1 MLQQLTSALL
11 TADKLHVQLGGAP
24 MDEESCAR
32 LKMWGAGIFRL
43 VVVGEIK
50 KGKSSFINALLGEE
64 NLVPTHSDVA
74 TSTVFKIH
82 YAEKKLYRVF
92 FRENTGKA
100 PLSIN
105 EADLPLFGTEN
116 GNPGNEKEV
125 AFIEVGVP
133 STFLKSGIVIFDTP
147 GLGGLFKE
155 HRRVTYECIPKAD
168 AVFFVTD
175 SVDSPL
181 GRLET
186 DYLRDIKDIT
196 SHIFFAQ
203 TKCCSVDTA
212 ARDARRANNLRTIA
226 DCLNIE
232 EKKIPY
238 FLLDSHLRFEA
249 EEYKD
254 LDDLKASGYPA
265 LLAFVQH
272 ELQAKQQQLLAER
285 MLAHTQPLLTE
296 LSQKIDSQK
305 QLLAADSEE
314 ARRTLKQSVE
324 AKQAELRRWQSE
336 AQPLLLEELQE
347 KLRVLQ
353 ETAVDECDRNK
364 PMGELHLKLKEQIN
378 SAANQDAL
386 QAVLQQIEQ
395 NLPDAASRCMNEIAN
410 RLRSGAEKILR
421 ELGHRNKLTELTS
434 YSGAMLQVHTD
445 PLAQAA
451 EDMKDSSLFNTART
465 GLYGGLAGA
474 TIASV
479 AGGIIGSVIPV
490 VGTLIGSLA
499 GTTIAA
505 IWGGHQAVH
514 IQQQQQLKAA
524 RAQAENAIAQT
535 IAALYSDMTKTVK
548 RIIDEINRNVRD
560 TVKKFVKERNANL
573 EAELKAIKQR
583 SDMKAAEIAEQQ
595 KGLAAAEAQFATIN
609 RTIQDILSRAQSAK
623 AS

>member
-24 MDEESCAR
+24 MDEESLAR

-92 FRENTGKA
+92 FRENTKQA
-100 PLSIN
+100 PLPIN

-147 GLGGLFKE
+147 GLGGLFKD

-186 DYLRDIKDIT
+186 DYLRDIKGIT

-203 TKCCSVDTA
+203 TKCCSVDTT
-212 ARDARRANNLRTIA
+212 AREARRANNLRTIA
-226 DCLNIE
+226 DCLNIA
-232 EKKIPY
+232 EKEIPY

-265 LLAFVQH
+265 LLAFVQN

-285 MLAHTQPLLTE
+285 MLAHTQPLLTN
-296 LSQKIDSQK
+296 LDQKISTKK
-305 QLLAADSEE
+305 QLLAANSDESRSRMKKEVE
-314 ARRTLKQSVE
+314 QKQKE
-324 AKQAELRRWQSE
+324 LQQWQCEKQPQ
-336 AQPLLLEELQE
+336 LLEELQQ
-347 KLRVLQ
+347 KLRALQ
-353 ETAVDECDRNK
+353 DRAIDECDRNK
-364 PMGELHLKLKEQIN
+364 PMGELHLKFKKQIN
-378 SAANQDAL
+378 DAENVNAL
-386 QAVLQQIEQ
+386 QALLQQIEQ
-395 NLPDAASRCMNEIAN
+395 KLPDAASMCMNEIAN
-410 RLRSGAEKILR
+410 SLRQGAEEILQD
-421 ELGHRNKLTELTS
+421 LGHQSKLTELTS
-434 YSGAMLQVHTD
+434 YPGEMSPIRTD
-445 PLAQAA
+445 VLGQTA
-451 EDMKDSSLFNTART
+451 EAVKDGSLFQTTRT
-465 GLYGGLAGA
+465 VIYGGMAGA

-479 AGGIIGSVIPV
+479 AGGIIGSFIPI
-490 VGTLIGSLA
+490 VGTMIGSAA
-499 GTTIAA
+499 GMAIAA
-505 IWGGHQAVH
+505 FWGGKESLH
-514 IQQQQQLKAA
+514 IQQQQQLKSA
-524 RAQAENAIAQT
+524 RAQAENAISQT
-535 IAALYSDMTKTVK
+535 IGALYSDLTKTVK
-548 RIIDEINRNVRD
+548 RVIEEINRNVREA
-560 TVKKFVKERNANL
+560 VKMFIKEHSESL
-573 EAELKAIKQR
+573 EKELKAINERAGMQ
-583 SDMKAAEIAEQQ
+583 ATEIANKQ
-595 KGLAAAEAQFATIN
+595 KELTAAEAQFATIL
-609 RTIQDILSRAQSAK
+609 RTIQDIRSRN
-623 AS
+623 